1 MSVSMKMDGFRDI
14 ERALADLPRG
24 TSAGVSRRAMKKELA
39 PVAATANSLWPG
51 QKSDVFRITSKL
63 ARGQRRDSAAD
74 RSRTALNMFVGAPG
88 GKNGTP
94 TAHLVEFGT
103 GPRSQK
109 NGRFTGSVSPTPML
123 QPAWD
128 MHKHKIL
135 EGLGARLWDEIEK
148 TVARRAKRAAK
159 AAG

>member
-14 ERALADLPRG
+14 EKALADLPRG
-24 TSAGVSRRAMKKELA
+24 TSAGAARRAMKKELA
-39 PVAATANSLWPG
+39 PVAATANALWPG
-51 QKSDVFRITSKL
+51 SDDDVFRITSKL
-63 ARGQRRDSAAD
+63 ARSQRHDSAAD
-74 RSRTALNMFVGAPG
+74 PSRTALNLFVGAPG
-88 GKNGTP
+88 GRDGTP
-94 TAHLVEFGT
+94 EAHLIEFGT
-103 GPRSQK
+103 GPRFQK

-159 AAG
+159 ARG